1 MKNKCLLVPCFFSIL
16 FVFIMISDN
25 FRAQINTVKYLD
37 KTKTIEK
44 KSYDIASLEYRV
56 FVIINQK
63 RAENGL
69 KALVWNPQAAS
80 VARLH
85 SSNMAFYD
93 FFSHIGIDGKRV
105 DDRADSLGLRKWKMI
120 GENIA
125 YNSGFAD
132 PVERAVFGWMQS
144 DGHRNNLLRNNWKE
158 TGIGIS
164 VSANGKFY
172 ITQVFL
178 QRK

>member
-1 MKNKCLLVPCFFSIL
+1 MKNKYFLVMGLIFTSLVP
-16 FVFIMISDN
+16 MI
-25 FRAQINTVKYLD
+25 FAARCQAQITDVKYNNTVKNPVN
-37 KTKTIEK
+37 IN
-44 KSYDIASLEYRV
+44 ALEHRI
-56 FVIINQK
+56 FDLINLK

-69 KALVWNPQAAS
+69 ESLVWSEQIAA

-85 SSNMAFYD
+85 SANMTNFD
-93 FFSHIGIDGKRV
+93 FFSHIGIDGKQV
-105 DDRADSLGLRKWKMI
+105 DDRADSLGLRKWRMI

-125 YNSGFAD
+125 YNTGFDD
-132 PVERAVFGWMQS
+132 PAERAISSWMLS
-144 DGHRNNLLRNNWKE
+144 AGHRKNILRDSWNE

-164 VSANGKFY
+164 VSPKGKYF